1 MNKSSTAANPQAT
14 KDEKSKR
21 KAMLVRA
28 VIYIAATHVWA
39 AFLIL
44 LFTLGKH

>member
-1 MNKSSTAANPQAT
+1 MSDAQPAANPQAT

-28 VIYIAATHVWA
+28 LIYIAATHVWA

>member
-1 MNKSSTAANPQAT
+1 MSDAEAT
-14 KDEKSKR
+14 TDEKSKR
-21 KAMLVRA
+21 KAMVVRA

-39 AFLIL
+39 GFLIL